1 MARDPKGIY
10 RKAREGAA
18 TQVPGFQTVYEPPQA
33 PDIVVHCAEET
44 PEGAARRIVAK
55 LREQKLVGV

>member
-18 TQVPGFQTVYEPPQA
+18 DTVPGLQSAYEPPEK
-33 PDIVVHCAEET
+33 PELIVD
-44 PEGAARRIVAK
+44 GS
-55 LREQKLVGV
+55 REIAGN